1 MRKLLVIAVLAGVGF
16 GAWKWHARGAAT
28 TKAEPSDAK
37 LVQNRLWIDH
47 MPKNDRD
54 TIQVFVTLSDE
65 SLGIFQAT
73 SGWKG
78 QFELFTY
85 EASGDQLRVVYGQN
99 GDKDT
104 VRAKARKCSDGGMDF
119 CLELSGNS
127 RGVQKYYSLEGWE
140 LDSLADEQA
149 KVRALA
155 H

>member
-1 MRKLLVIAVLAGVGF
+1 MRKLLLIAVTAGVGF
-16 GAWKWHARGAAT
+16 GAWRWHAHSVAV
-28 TKAEPSDAK
+28 KSEPTDAK

-65 SLGIFQAT
+65 SLGVFQAT

-85 EASGDQLRVVYGQN
+85 EASGDELRIVYGQN
-99 GDKDT
+99 GDKDK
-104 VRAKARKCSDGGMDF
+104 VRAKARACKEGGMDF
-119 CLELSGNS
+119 CLELDGNS
-127 RGVQKYYSLEGWE
+127 RGVKKYYSLEGWE

-149 KVRALA
+149 KVRALSR
-155 H
+155 